1 MHPRS
6 LSVLPV
12 SVMLAVLAAATLAPA
27 PARAA
32 DCVWGRPGYRDC
44 VEEKI
49 RRLRESEARGDRPE
63 AAPAAPPGVRAPAL
77 PPSPRVAPPPP
88 PVPVREWRVGPSRE
102 EERFARDVDRLRER
116 IDRPAPTAP
125 SMRDVERELL
135 RMSIDAWRLPAGEAN
150 ARHFETEMLR
160 RRAMERELFSDPPN
174 SGRPALP

>member
-6 LSVLPV
+6 LWAVPV
-12 SVMLAVLAAATLAPA
+12 PLMLAVLAAATLAPA

-49 RRLRESEARGDRPE
+49 RRLRESEARGDRPDT
-63 AAPAAPPGVRAPAL
+63 APAGPPATRPQTLPHAP
-77 PPSPRVAPPPP
+77 SMPPPP
-88 PVPVREWRVGPSRE
+88 PAPPRQWRVGPSPE
-102 EERFARDVDRLRER
+102 EERFARDVDDLRRR
-116 IDRPAPTAP
+116 IDRTGPSAP
-125 SMRDVERELL
+125 SVRDVDRELL
-135 RMSIDAWRLPAGEAN
+135 RMSGDSWRLPAGEAN
-150 ARHFETEMLR
+150 ARQFETDMLR